1 MSQSMLDRNSAP
13 EGPVSVVERKPRG
26 GHRRAFLLA
35 AVLLATGL
43 LAYFVP
49 IRNWHQDAGQLRNAI
64 ASAGIWVYPAGIAA
78 VAILVAC
85 GVPRLVMCGL
95 AGMTLGFWWGLAV
108 VQTGS
113 LLGYYGVFLFIRWG
127 GRDWA
132 LRHWP
137 ALRKWADL
145 VHDHGTLGV
154 LLIRQL
160 PIHGGIVNLALGLS
174 NVKHRH
180 YLLGTLLGSLPEAIP
195 ATLAG
200 AGLVRPSIQATASY
214 LAIAMAALAIIWIG
228 CGYLLKALRNSR
240 AGAEILADAET
251 LKGAGD

>member
-1 MSQSMLDRNSAP
+1 MLDRNS
-13 EGPVSVVERKPRG
+13 VSVAEVKPRG
-26 GHRRAFLLA
+26 GHRRVAILALVLLA
-35 AVLLATGL
+35 AAV

-49 IRNWHQDAGQLRNAI
+49 VRNWRQDAGQLRGII
-64 ASAGIWVYPAGIAA
+64 ASAGIWVYPAAVAA

-85 GVPRLVMCGL
+85 GVPRLVMCGI

-108 VQTGS
+108 VQIGS
-113 LLGYYGVFLFIRWG
+113 LTGYYGVFLFIRWG

-180 YLLGTLLGSLPEAIP
+180 FLLGTFLGSLPEAIP

-200 AGLVRPSIQATASY
+200 AGLVRPSMQATASY
-214 LAIAMAALAIIWIG
+214 LAIAIAALAMIWIG
-228 CGYLLKALRNSR
+228 CGYLMRALRNSR
-240 AGAEILADAET
+240 AGAEIVADAET
-251 LKGAGD
+251 LKGAGN

>member
-1 MSQSMLDRNSAP
+1 MSQHMLDRESVRTP
-13 EGPVSVVERKPRG
+13 PVSVAQRPPRG
-26 GHRRAFLLA
+26 GHRRVI
-35 AVLLATGL
+35 AVALVLIGATV

-49 IRNWHQDAGQLRNAI
+49 IKNWHQDAGQLRGMV
-64 ASAGIWVYPAGIAA
+64 ASAGPWVYPAVFAA

-95 AGMTLGFWWGLAV
+95 AGMALGFWWGLPIV
-108 VQTGS
+108 LFGS
-113 LLGYYGVFLFIRWG
+113 LAGYYAIFLFIRWG

-132 LRHWP
+132 IRHWP
-137 ALRKWADL
+137 TLRKWANL

-154 LLIRQL
+154 VLVRQL
-160 PIHGGIVNLALGLS
+160 PIHGSLINLALGLS

-180 YLLGTLLGSLPEAIP
+180 FLLGTLIGSLPEAIP

-214 LAIAMAALAIIWIG
+214 LAIAMACLAAIWIG
-228 CGYLLKALRNSR
+228 YRYLQSALRNSR
-240 AGAEILADAET
+240 AGAEILADAEI